1 MYYCASYVCSTP
13 NSPQELLNLQEQ
25 EVPEK
30 VVTPDTLLEDYLE
43 MSYDDQDNFI
53 FHLLQGQLKFHKYL
67 LRKSQNGDENL
78 PDTERLE
85 KDVQRLQICVDLY
98 ELVQ

>member
-1 MYYCASYVCSTP
+1 MTTSNPNTP
-13 NSPQELLNLQEQ
+13 DSVQELLNIQQED
-25 EVPEK
+25 VPEK
-30 VVTPDTLLEDYLE
+30 VVTPETLLDDYLE

-53 FHLLQGQLKFHKYL
+53 YHILQGQLKFHKFL
-67 LRKSQNGDENL
+67 LKKSQDGDKNL

-98 ELVQ
+98 SLVQ